1 MNSLMISNH
10 KHMMQRQNNASSA
23 LNLAIFFTFYE
34 MHGTNETFQS
44 KLFLKKYLSM
54 VVYSEA
60 H

>member
-1 MNSLMISNH
+1 
-10 KHMMQRQNNASSA
+10 MMQRQNNASSA

-44 KLFLKKYLSM
+44 KRFLKKYLSM